1 MRNLDYLLL
10 LLFIC
15 ACLPSTFGE
24 GVAGSAEIS
33 LINDSGP
40 ESSGV
45 SKDTQDKKDSTE
57 EEEEEVE
64 VEEAQDVQ
72 ESPADSDASTAA
84 EELDKEVQEHDP
96 VVESVPGEQ
105 VEESPVETSDEDQPN
120 PEESLQ
126 VHNYTVPLRLA
137 CETRKLICHNLS
149 SSAITIQGSRTGSA
163 LFASFDS
170 TLIRAA
176 NVSSEDIVSASLTI
190 NKIGGSR
197 TLPVRVDVLNLES
210 NSSRISR
217 SSVLETVKAVLPRT
231 PNLPVDVDVTDA
243 IKSLIDSAKDPD
255 NISLLISAHSRS
267 RFGDILTFP
276 TQDYPN
282 GLSLQLAT
290 VRLLQTKESRSVGD
304 SEESGLAGS
313 KALASSIFSGSS
325 FYIASGILVTVVVV
339 AVVLMFM

>member
-1 MRNLDYLLL
+1 MRKLGYLLL
-10 LLFIC
+10 LLFIYT
-15 ACLPSTFGE
+15 CLSSALRE
-24 GVAGSAEIS
+24 GADRNAEIS
-33 LINDSGP
+33 LINEGDP
-40 ESSGV
+40 ESSVV

-64 VEEAQDVQ
+64 VETTQDIQ

-84 EELDKEVQEHDP
+84 EESDKEVQEH
-96 VVESVPGEQ
+96 VSVAEGVSGEQ

-126 VHNYTVPLRLA
+126 VYNYTVPLRLA

-170 TLIRAA
+170 SLIRAA
-176 NVSSEDIVSASLTI
+176 NFSSEDIISVSLTI

-197 TLPVRVDVLNLES
+197 TLPIRVDVLDLES

-231 PNLPVDVDVTDA
+231 PNLPVDVDVTEA
-243 IKSLIDSAKDPD
+243 VKSLIDSAKDPD
-255 NISLLISAHSRS
+255 NISFLISAHSRS
-267 RFGDILTFP
+267 RFGDILTFQ

-282 GLSLQLAT
+282 GLSLQLTT
-290 VRLLQTKESRSVGD
+290 VRLLQTKESKSVED
-304 SEESGLAGS
+304 SEESGLARS
-313 KALASSIFSGSS
+313 NALASSIFSGSN